1 MDDALSRL
9 FRTQHGVAAERQLR
23 AHGVTWEQ
31 QRGLL
36 HRGRLVRSSPGVFA
50 LAGAPNTW
58 EQRAMAA
65 TLGTDALV
73 LLDAGA
79 AARLHRLD
87 GHQTH
92 DQLAVLAPYR
102 TTVRCADHVIVS
114 RSRRLSMKDRHVVTH
129 IPVATVPVT
138 LLRLAA
144 LGLDPA
150 QALDSALRKGAA
162 PRWLRE
168 NFERWRAP
176 GVPGPARC
184 LQLLD
189 DRMGKRLP
197 RSWFQRLAH
206 RALTEHGIVMDEEW
220 PVRDADGRLLAE
232 LDLAVVELKV
242 GVECQ
247 SIEYHAS
254 AADVSRDVHRR
265 RLLRR
270 HGWDIV
276 ELWWSDLDR
285 MDDVLADLRLAIERA
300 TGKP

>member
-9 FRTQHGVAAERQLR
+9 FRSQHWVAAERQLR

-36 HRGRLVRSSPGVFA
+36 RRGRLVRSSPGVVT

-65 TLGTDALV
+65 TLGTKGLV

-79 AARLHRLD
+79 AARLNRLD
-87 GHQTH
+87 GHQT
-92 DQLAVLAPYR
+92 DGQLVVVAPCG
-102 TTVRCADHVIVS
+102 TSVRCADDVIVS
-114 RSRRLSMKDRHVVTH
+114 RSRRLSAKDRHVVNR
-129 IPVATVPVT
+129 IPVTTVPVT
-138 LLRLAA
+138 LVRLAA

-150 QALDSALRKGAA
+150 HALDSALRRRAS

-168 NFERWRAP
+168 NFERWQGH
-176 GVPGPARC
+176 GVSGPARC

-206 RALTEHGIVMDEEW
+206 RALSEHGIAMEEEW
-220 PVRDADGRLLAE
+220 PVRDADGRLLA
-232 LDLAVVELKV
+232 
-242 GVECQ
+242 
-247 SIEYHAS
+247 
-254 AADVSRDVHRR
+254 
-265 RLLRR
+265 
-270 HGWDIV
+270 
-276 ELWWSDLDR
+276 DLDR
-285 MDDVLADLRLAIERA
+285 MDDVLADLRLALDRA
-300 TGKP
+300 AGEP